1 MRHTTGVIIAVLPI
15 LFLAAHAGTVL
26 LARDAAMDISFAWL
40 IGAPVAAGSA
50 ALYRGWKE
58 GLEGWL
64 SVGAAMLCWAGG
76 MAATMVNTLSLDVTS
91 EDRLSMLLY
100 VLYGVPLIFTLV
112 SPEDEKWPPR
122 FVDAAMAA
130 ALGGLFYA
138 YICHLSTPLG
148 TAPQERGELRMMF
161 DIENGFIAVFAV
173 MRYFARPGRRL
184 GFFRAVTAYAIA
196 YLICAAY
203 MNHYQG
209 DSDYG
214 HPVNVIIDLPFL
226 LLMWLALEGGFPRAS
241 ATTSSRAFAR
251 VVQAGSPMLIPL
263 TLLTVSV
270 LLVRY
275 DPTMAI
281 TGCVI
286 ASIGYGL
293 RTVLVQLRNFEE
305 QDQLTLLSHVDALTC
320 IPNRRRFDE
329 VLRREWNRREQ
340 SSDQL
345 ALLMIDID
353 NFKQLNDHFGHA
365 VGDERLRSVAAA
377 LTECARSDFDLVA
390 RYGGE
395 EFASILVDI
404 DPRDAAKIAERMR
417 AAVEALLM
425 PLGRGPGIVTVSI
438 GLACAH
444 SLDDGVEDFV
454 ASADAA
460 LYEAKRN
467 GRNQVIH
474 RAPPPL
480 RVVQSAA
487 GPKGGKAA

>member
-1 MRHTTGVIIAVLPI
+1 MRHTTRVIIAVLPI
-15 LFLAAHAGTVL
+15 LFLAAHAGTVA
-26 LARDAAMDISFAWL
+26 LARDAAMEVSFAWL
-40 IGAPVAAGSA
+40 IGAPVAAGAA

-58 GLEGWL
+58 ELEGWL

-76 MAATMVNTLSLDVTS
+76 MAATMVNTLFLDIIS

-112 SPEDEKWPPR
+112 SPEEEKWPSR
-122 FVDAAMAA
+122 LVDAAMAA

-138 YICHLSTPLG
+138 YICHLSTPTG
-148 TAPQERGELRMMF
+148 AAPQVRELRMMF
-161 DIENGFIAVFAV
+161 DIENAFIAVFAV

-196 YLICAAY
+196 YLICAGY

-209 DSDYG
+209 ESDYG
-214 HPVNVIIDLPFL
+214 HPVDAIIDLPFL

-241 ATTSSRAFAR
+241 ATASSRGFAR
-251 VVQAGSPMLIPL
+251 VVQAGSPMLIPV

-270 LLVRY
+270 LLVGY
-275 DPTMAI
+275 DPKMAI

-395 EFASILVDI
+395 EFAAILIDI
-404 DPRDAAKIAERMR
+404 DPRDATKIAERMR
-417 AAVEALLM
+417 AAVESLLM
-425 PLGRGPGIVTVSI
+425 PLGRGAGIVTVSI
-438 GLACAH
+438 GMACAH
-444 SLDDGVEDFV
+444 SLDTGIEDFV
-454 ASADAA
+454 EAADAA

-474 RAPPPL
+474 RVAPSL
-480 RVVQSAA
+480 RAVQSAA
-487 GPKGGKAA
+487 APQGGKAA